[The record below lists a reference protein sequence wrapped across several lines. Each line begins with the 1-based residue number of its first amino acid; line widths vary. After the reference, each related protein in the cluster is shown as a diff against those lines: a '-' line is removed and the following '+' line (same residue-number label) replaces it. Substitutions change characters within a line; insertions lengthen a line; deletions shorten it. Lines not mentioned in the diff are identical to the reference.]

1 MLWTRPGCGLF
12 LFSSPKVKTGSVFPP
27 FCHAT
32 FHHALITCC
41 NVFRANFPSGEVH
54 FDFTQGH
61 VTKNQLMAAPVF
73 LSESLRI
80 DGFHCDVIK
89 L

>member
-12 LFSSPKVKTGSVFPP
+12 LFSSPKAG
-27 FCHAT
+27 
-32 FHHALITCC
+32 
-41 NVFRANFPSGEVH
+41 GGVH

-61 VTKNQLMAAPVF
+61 VTKNQPMAAPVF
-73 LSESLRI
+73 LSESLRM